1 MNDYQKFVVG
11 VEALSAHLNS
21 SYNAVNISWEYDTD
35 YCVYRVL
42 FEPTDEILG
51 RKLYFRVMMPQDA
64 ISKISSYDI
73 RLSLLNQYRA
83 WNKSRLRILKQYH
96 KHKIRERKKKNG
108 IIRKENLI
116 RA

>member
-1 MNDYQKFVVG
+1 MNDYQKFVIAI
-11 VEALSAHLNS
+11 EALSAHLNS
-21 SYNAVNISWEYDTD
+21 FRNAVRVFWEYDVD

-42 FEPTDEILG
+42 FEPTDDILG
-51 RKLYFRVMMPQDA
+51 RRLYFRVMMPQDV
-64 ISKISSYDI
+64 ISEMSADGI
-73 RLSLLNQYRA
+73 RLNLLDQYNT
-83 WNKSRLRILKQYH
+83 WNKHRLRILKQYH

>member
-21 SYNAVNISWEYDTD
+21 SYNAVNVFWEYDTD
-35 YCVYRVL
+35 YCIYRVL

-51 RKLYFRVMMPQDA
+51 RKIYFRVMMPQNAVFEMSVDR
-64 ISKISSYDI
+64 I
-73 RLSLLNQYRA
+73 RLNLLDQYHA
-83 WNKSRLRILKQYH
+83 WNKHRLRILKQYH